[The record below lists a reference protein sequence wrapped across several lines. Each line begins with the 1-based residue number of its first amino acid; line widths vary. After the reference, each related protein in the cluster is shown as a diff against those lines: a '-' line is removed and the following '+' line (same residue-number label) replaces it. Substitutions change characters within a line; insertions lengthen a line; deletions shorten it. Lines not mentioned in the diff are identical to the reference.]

1 METVVD
7 QTFWLP
13 LTIGLGIVTL
23 ALMYL
28 FVVACD
34 RV

>member
-1 METVVD
+1 VDATVWIPA
-7 QTFWLP
+7 TL
-13 LTIGLGIVTL
+13 GLGLVAL